1 MQEIELNTYPLHNDV
16 KALTLNNLACLHMRL
31 KRPHVAY
38 KLLKLASSLAPKDHQ
53 IFLNLATALS

>member
-38 KLLKLASSLAPKDHQ
+38 KLLKLASSLAPKDH
-53 IFLNLATALS
+53 